1 MEILSA
7 ASTTSFL
14 AATASAIHLTS
25 AGVYGIIA
33 LAIAIPTMFWF
44 FKMVIKVFEMGG
56 AKLDKALYQD
66 QKDVS
71 TVEYVEHRMRRADF
85 KL

>member
-7 ASTTSFL
+7 ASTSAFL
-14 AATASAIHLTS
+14 ASVSSAFHVTS
-25 AGVYGIIA
+25 SGVYAVIA
-33 LAIAIPTMFWF
+33 LGIALPTMFWF
-44 FKMVIKVFEMGG
+44 FIQIKRLFDFGVG
-56 AKLDKALYQD
+56 KLDKEMFQD